1 MAHLSGNDQL
11 LHKIIPDLFH
21 YSKFSGGFNAT
32 DLSLVEKMAV
42 ANLLKFSFVRH
53 PFDRSGEC
61 SGAKFCRSRAIRKSL
76 VRFGDLMS
84 KKLEK

>member
-53 PFDRSGEC
+53 PFDRSNES
-61 SGAKFCRSRAIRKSL
+61 SGDFCRSRAIRKKLQS
-76 VRFGDLMS
+76 FGDLMS